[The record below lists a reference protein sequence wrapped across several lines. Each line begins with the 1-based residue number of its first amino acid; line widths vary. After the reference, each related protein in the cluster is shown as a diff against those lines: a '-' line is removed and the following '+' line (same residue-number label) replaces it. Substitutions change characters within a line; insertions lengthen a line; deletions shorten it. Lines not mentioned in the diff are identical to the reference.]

1 MKSGILNRYVLVAM
15 FSALCTGLLSACA
28 PPSNPGAA
36 TPSVRLQP
44 SDGTAKFRYTGAE
57 QSFKVPPGV
66 TQVTITATG
75 ASGATGNRPYYA
87 PTSAGGRG
95 GRVSAVIPVTPGERL
110 AIFVGGS
117 GLSGGFNGGGAGNG
131 FCKYGCYGQG
141 GGASDVRQGGDQ
153 LADRVIVGAGGGGGG
168 GDGDD
173 CSSGSCGYPTGGNG
187 GGGGGHTGGSGNPG
201 SDEPSGA
208 GGTGGARNHGGTG
221 GAGGASGCEGS
232 DGTLGAGGAGGNGAG
247 CGESGGGGGGGYY
260 GGGGGGGGGYE
271 SKGSGYLGAG
281 GGGGGGS
288 AFAESSATHV
298 QMTAGARRGNGL
310 IVITW

>member
-1 MKSGILNRYVLVAM
+1 MTRVLNRY
-15 FSALCTGLLSACA
+15 ALCNCVAAAMLAGCAGSPALVNTPDATGIEQVLSHHR
-28 PPSNPGAA
+28 
-36 TPSVRLQP
+36 T
-44 SDGTAKFRYTGAE
+44 FHYTGSE
-57 QSFKVPPGV
+57 QSFKVPAGV

-87 PTSAGGRG
+87 PTSTGGKGGR
-95 GRVSAVIPVTPGERL
+95 ATATIPVTPGEHL

-168 GDGDD
+168 GDGDN
-173 CSSGSCGYPTGGNG
+173 CSSGFCGYPTGGNG
-187 GGGGGHTGGSGNPG
+187 GGGGGRRGGSGNSG
-201 SDEPSGA
+201 SDESSGT
-208 GGTGGARNHGGTG
+208 GGTGGTRSHGGHG
-221 GAGGASGCEGS
+221 GAGGASLCDGS
-232 DGTLGAGGAGGNGAG
+232 GGTLGAGGAAGNGKG
-247 CGESGGGGGGGYY
+247 CGEPGGGGGGGYY

-271 SKGSGYLGAG
+271 DKGSGYFGAG

-288 AFAESSATHV
+288 SFAESRARHV
-298 QMTAGARRGNGL
+298 QMAIKVNKGHGV
-310 IVITW
+310 IVVTW